1 MKKYLWRCESNTCNN
16 EFKADNPNDCPKCGG
31 DDIMIVEESSLP
43 LSDTAKK
50 VFIGIL
56 SLLLIGLIYMSWD
69 KIFPEDNG
77 VLGSDG
83 VTEYIITTELSDN
96 YFSVSGVD
104 VDELGLHAINLLTGE
119 RIYSKGNNFYPCEN
133 GNFLI
138 KWDEN
143 QNLIIKG
150 DRKIKNFK
158 LRINAHKNACEPL
171 PLIVESIDVSESCVY
186 TIFTN
191 MDNDT
196 NLEVSLNKNTGFVK
210 GKLEWEKS
218 EISGSS
224 FFYLRIKRSNQITKA
239 KIPFCTIESE
249 APNSPDAPAASVVC
263 NSFKLYI
270 SDIKNNRTQFTDMLK
285 RYGTI
290 IEFEG
295 VEQDLQEFCIEL
307 RTRSRNEGN
316 SKISLLSLSTNNVFY
331 SSNRKKIIKLKIT
344 K

>member
-1 MKKYLWRCESNTCNN
+1 MKKYLWRCESNSCNN
-16 EFKADNPNDCPKCGG
+16 EFKADNPYECPKCGG

-56 SLLLIGLIYMSWD
+56 SLSLIGLIYISWD
-69 KIFPEDNG
+69 KIFPEDTG
-77 VLGSDG
+77 VVGSDG
-83 VTEYIITTELSDN
+83 LTEYQITTSLSDN
-96 YFSVSGVD
+96 YFSVTGID
-104 VDELGLHAINLLTGE
+104 VDELGIYAINLLSGE

-143 QNLIIKG
+143 QDFIIKG
-150 DRKIKNFK
+150 KRKIKNYK
-158 LRINAHKNACEPL
+158 LRKNPHKNACEPL
-171 PLIVESIDVSESCVY
+171 LLIVESVDISESCVY

-191 MDNDT
+191 MDNDS

-218 EISGSS
+218 EINGYS
-224 FFYLRIKRSNQITKA
+224 FFYLRIKNSNQTTKE
-239 KIPFCTIESE
+239 KIDVCTIESE
-249 APNSPDAPAASVVC
+249 APNSPDAPDALTIS

-270 SDIKNNRTQFTDMLK
+270 SDIKNNRIQFTDMLK
-285 RYGTI
+285 RYGTT

-316 SKISLLSLSTNNVFY
+316 SKISLLRLSTNNVFY